1 MNKEKKLISKSRP
14 LLESSEQDF
23 DIYKLV
29 GINEDG
35 ELIQLIKKNFNP
47 YSENFSKVDDFIKKN
62 VNKFLFNNGEGS
74 MVRI

>member
-1 MNKEKKLISKSRP
+1 MNKEKNLISKSRV

-62 VNKFLFNNGEGS
+62 VNKFLYNNGEGS
-74 MVRI
+74 MVRL